1 MMKQLIIFI
10 AIMCLIPAGAMA
22 KKKKENKAKE
32 VSSAK
37 IYVPAKEMYVYGVVY
52 SLTDSVAY
60 LTDVMQVADAYKQK
74 KTKFLYARNEYSA
87 QLEKYMKSANVD
99 RPTVITM
106 FDEKR
111 AALEKKY
118 TKMKARLQKDGY
130 LVKNVTAVDFQYKGV
145 PYE

>member
-10 AIMCLIPAGAMA
+10 AIMCLIPVGALA
-22 KKKKENKAKE
+22 KKKKESKPKADRTEKM
-32 VSSAK
+32 
-37 IYVPAKEMYVYGVVY
+37 YVPAKEMYVYGVVY

-60 LTDVMQVADAYKQK
+60 ITDVAQVTDAYKQK

-87 QLEKYMKSANVD
+87 QLEKYIKSVNVE
-99 RPTVITM
+99 RPTVITV
-106 FDEKR
+106 FDEAR
-111 AALEKKY
+111 TVLEKKY

-130 LVKNVTAVDFQYKGV
+130 LVKNVSSVDFQYKGV